1 MFYQYQTSYLSL
13 YICMNTTWLNR
24 IQSLQLP
31 EPNFAGVVEITR
43 LYFTELDVSTQ
54 YIAQTRH
61 ADLG

>member
-1 MFYQYQTSYLSL
+1 
-13 YICMNTTWLNR
+13 MNTTWLNR